1 MALVQTTLFPHP
13 IDVPDDEIPI
23 LRAQGLL
30 SEAARPPAEGE
41 RRYPITEVPD
51 QKPGPGG
58 GEPGIEVV
66 APPSADAGKKP
77 DDTEET
83 K

>member
-1 MALVQTTLFPHP
+1 MAQVTVQTTMFQHP
-13 IDVPDDEIPI
+13 ITVDEDEVPI

-30 SEAARPPAEGE
+30 SEAARQPAEGE

-51 QKPGPGG
+51 QTPGGEQPDTAGAKPG
-58 GEPGIEVV
+58 
-66 APPSADAGKKP
+66 S
-77 DDTEET
+77 EEKT